1 MASAL
6 GSPRVHLVRTTIA
19 ASSQLWGGWE
29 VAGEVNLSTQVID
42 VVKMF

>member
-6 GSPRVHLVRTTIA
+6 DSPRVHMVRTTMA

-29 VAGEVNLSTQVID
+29 AAAEVNLSTQVTDI
-42 VVKMF
+42 VKIF